1 MELFNPCLSFS
12 QIDGLYVYKL
22 TEGNA
27 MLIQSI
33 AAKRKGQIETKC
45 WWLDYNEDLGWN
57 RLGFHQSE
65 MQSVSVD
72 RKVWRF
78 NLELPTPQPS
88 RKSR

>member
-45 WWLDYNEDLGWN
+45 
-57 RLGFHQSE
+57 
-65 MQSVSVD
+65 
-72 RKVWRF
+72 
-78 NLELPTPQPS
+78 
-88 RKSR
+88 